1 MATAKEVIDKAA
13 AEVGVKE
20 YPANSNRCK
29 YNREFY
35 GRDVS
40 GSAYPWCCAFIWW
53 LFSSSGISLPKTAL
67 CTSLAQW
74 FKDSGQWYTSDPQVG
89 DIVFFKFG
97 TNNRWTNHVGIVT
110 AVRGNEIETIEG
122 NTSINSDDNGG
133 KVMARRRS
141 SNIVGY
147 GRPKYTQ
154 VHETPAE
161 PTTRPTLKRGDKGAY
176 VKAWQE
182 YLLSCGISCGKAGAD
197 GIYGHDTENAVRAYQ
212 TRLGLPVTGV
222 IDQDDWIS
230 VGSYR

>member
-1 MATAKEVIDKAA
+1 MATAKDVIEKAS
-13 AEVGVKE
+13 AEIGVKE

-53 LFSSSGISLPKTAL
+53 LLSTSGISVPKTAL

-74 FKDSGQWYTSDPQVG
+74 FKSQGQWFTDPQVG

-110 AVRGNEIETIEG
+110 GIRGNEIETIEG
-122 NTSINSDDNGG
+122 NSSINSDDNGG
-133 KVMARRRS
+133 SVMARRRS
-141 SNIVGY
+141 SHIVGY
-147 GRPKYTQ
+147 GRPKYSAQTEIQ
-154 VHETPAE
+154 LNVKPV
-161 PTTRPTLKRGDKGAY
+161 LKRGDKGNY

-182 YLLSCGISCGKAGAD
+182 YLKTCNIDIGPSGAD
-197 GIYGHDTENAVRAYQ
+197 GDFGPYTERAVRLYQ
-212 TRLGLPVTGV
+212 RTRGLPVTGI
-222 IDQDDWIS
+222 IDQDDWNS
-230 VGSYR
+230 VGK

>member
-1 MATAKEVIDKAA
+1 MATAKDVINKAS
-13 AEVGVKE
+13 AEIGVKE

-53 LFSSSGISLPKTAL
+53 LLSTSGISVPKTAL

-74 FKDSGQWYTSDPQVG
+74 FKSQGQWFTDPQVG

-97 TNNRWTNHVGIVT
+97 TNSRWTNHVGIVT
-110 AVRGNEIETIEG
+110 AVRGREIETIEG
-122 NTSINSDDNGG
+122 NTSVNSDDNGG
-133 KVMARRRS
+133 TVMARRRS

-147 GRPKYTQ
+147 GRPKYTT
-154 VHETPAE
+154 VHEVAPA
-161 PTTRPTLKRGDKGAY
+161 PDLQPTLKRGSRGDY
-176 VKAWQE
+176 VKAWQN
-182 YLLSCGISCGKAGAD
+182 YLLSCNISVGKAGAD
-197 GIYGHDTENAVRAYQ
+197 GIYGRGTENAVREYQ
-212 TRLGLPVTGV
+212 RRLGLPVTGV
-222 IDQDDWIS
+222 IDRDDWSS